1 MPLSVLGNPG
11 GHPIPFG
18 YGSALRSPGGG
29 DLPLG
34 SGALGDTL
42 AGVSFDQ
49 LRYFVAVAEE
59 GNIGRAA
66 RRLCICQP
74 PLSRQIQ
81 QLEAE
86 LGTQLFE
93 RNARGVRLRPS
104 GVRFLPI
111 ARDILERVAAARRA
125 LDEAPPSLPGNVDA

>member
-1 MPLSVLGNPG
+1 M
-11 GHPIPFG
+11 
-18 YGSALRSPGGG
+18 
-29 DLPLG
+29 
-34 SGALGDTL
+34 
-42 AGVSFDQ
+42 SFDQ

-86 LGTQLFE
+86 LGTRLFD
-93 RNARGVRLRPS
+93 RTARGVTLRPS
-104 GVRFLPI
+104 GARFLPF
-111 ARDILERVAAARRA
+111 ARDILDKVDAARQA
-125 LDEAPPSLPGNVDA
+125 LDDPGAPSGAGQLRGLAARGS

>member
-1 MPLSVLGNPG
+1 MCNP
-11 GHPIPFG
+11 PASNTFWVCP
-18 YGSALRSPGGG
+18 R
-29 DLPLG
+29 
-34 SGALGDTL
+34 GALGRTAAGDTL
-42 AGVSFDQ
+42 AAVSFDQ

-81 QLEAE
+81 QLETE
-86 LGTQLFE
+86 LGTRLFD
-93 RNARGVRLRPS
+93 RTPRGVRLLPS
-104 GVRFLPI
+104 GVRLLPI

-125 LDEAPPSLPGNVDA
+125 LDEGPARASAPPGSAGVGD

>member
-1 MPLSVLGNPG
+1 MRMPSSVPG
-11 GHPIPFG
+11 SRPRHPIPFG
-18 YGSALRSPGGG
+18 YGLA
-29 DLPLG
+29 LPLG
-34 SGALGDTL
+34 SGPPGGTL
-42 AGVSFDQ
+42 PAVSFDQ

-86 LGTQLFE
+86 LGTQLFD
-93 RNARGVRLRPS
+93 RSPRGVSLRPS
-104 GVRFLPI
+104 GARFLPI
-111 ARDILERVAAARRA
+111 ARDILERVAAARHA
-125 LDEAPPSLPGNVDA
+125 LAEPPLAAPGSIGF

>member
-1 MPLSVLGNPG
+1 M
-11 GHPIPFG
+11 
-18 YGSALRSPGGG
+18 
-29 DLPLG
+29 
-34 SGALGDTL
+34 
-42 AGVSFDQ
+42 SFDQ

-81 QLEAE
+81 QLETE
-86 LGTQLFE
+86 LGTRLFD
-93 RNARGVRLRPS
+93 RTPRGVRLRPS
-104 GVRFLPI
+104 GVRLLPI

-125 LDEAPPSLPGNVDA
+125 LDDAPPPTPSAPDATAT

>member
-1 MPLSVLGNPG
+1 M
-11 GHPIPFG
+11 
-18 YGSALRSPGGG
+18 
-29 DLPLG
+29 
-34 SGALGDTL
+34 
-42 AGVSFDQ
+42 SFDQ

-86 LGTQLFE
+86 LGTLLFD
-93 RNARGVRLRPS
+93 RTARGVTLRPS
-104 GVRFLPI
+104 GSRFLPF
-111 ARDILERVAAARRA
+111 ARDILDRVDAARRA
-125 LDEAPPSLPGNVDA
+125 LSAPTSPSTVPAPPTLAS